1 MWVAGG
7 LRGAMGSVYPWGTMT
22 KSLPMTMLLI
32 VVAVISLTSVL
43 LAADPAPA
51 TQPAGG
57 EKRVTASGLTITE
70 VRRGSAEE
78 FAVKAGDRVWVHYA
92 GRLENGKEFDSSYK
106 RGEAIDFVVGTGRVI
121 KGWDEGIQGMKL
133 GDKRLLV
140 IPPTSAYGDRA
151 MGDVIPA
158 NSTLIFDV
166 ELVGMYRAGAGE
178 R

>member
-1 MWVAGG
+1 
-7 LRGAMGSVYPWGTMT
+7 
-22 KSLPMTMLLI
+22 MTMLLI
-32 VVAVISLTSVL
+32 FVAVISLSSVL
-43 LAADPAPA
+43 MAADPAAPA
-51 TQPAGG
+51 ATTQPATGD
-57 EKRVTASGLTITE
+57 KRVTASGLAITE

-140 IPPTSAYGDRA
+140 IPPTLGYGDRA

-166 ELVGMYRAGAGE
+166 ELVGVYRPSAGS

>member
-1 MWVAGG
+1 MIA
-7 LRGAMGSVYPWGTMT
+7 
-22 KSLPMTMLLI
+22 
-32 VVAVISLTSVL
+32 VAVISLSSIL
-43 LAADPAPA
+43 MAADPVAPA
-51 TQPAGG
+51 ATTQPAAGD
-57 EKRVTASGLTITE
+57 KRVTATGLTITE

-78 FAVKAGDRVWVHYA
+78 FSVKAGDRVWVHYA

-140 IPPTSAYGDRA
+140 IPPALGYGDRA

-166 ELVGMYRAGAGE
+166 ELVGVYRPSAGS